1 MAAVSSAGA
10 RNYYHCLRSL
20 YFELYPDVE
29 QERRRPD
36 SRSALPQWPRAMF
49 IGQFGILSPL
59 SFDTTPIALAAGGG
73 HKSQIGWQ
81 LWYFQPLLVIKHSL
95 QVYWSSYFRYFISGI
110 KNYTFCFFCTSSCCG
125 FKLKKRI
132 ICFWRTPLGKFCG
145 IWSHQLLFSS
155 PRAICC
161 KPRLAKFSHFWLLR
175 ITNTRCHCQE
185 DISFLT
191 VVTFVG

>member
-36 SRSALPQWPRAMF
+36 SRSALPQLSGPGRCSLDNLASSLPWASIPHRLRWP
-49 IGQFGILSPL
+49 L
-59 SFDTTPIALAAGGG
+59 DGG

-81 LWYFQPLLVIKHSL
+81 LWYFQPTLVIKHSL

-110 KNYTFCFFCTSSCCG
+110 KNYTCCFFCTSSCCG

-161 KPRLAKFSHFWLLR
+161 KP
-175 ITNTRCHCQE
+175 
-185 DISFLT
+185 
-191 VVTFVG
+191 

>member
-20 YFELYPDVE
+20 FFELYPDVE

-81 LWYFQPLLVIKHSL
+81 LWYFQPPLVIKHSL
-95 QVYWSSYFRYFISGI
+95 ILLLRYSISRRYVFSYLAHFCRIGCLQSLLPEQVVVSHGLSSCQGGGAGCQKRTGELFHRLFISRPP
-110 KNYTFCFFCTSSCCG
+110 
-125 FKLKKRI
+125 FKSQH
-132 ICFWRTPLGKFCG
+132 TPSKH
-145 IWSHQLLFSS
+145 S
-155 PRAICC
+155 A
-161 KPRLAKFSHFWLLR
+161 
-175 ITNTRCHCQE
+175 
-185 DISFLT
+185 
-191 VVTFVG
+191 